1 MFALG
6 WPKEGKKD
14 EKGTDGSA
22 DIPFA
27 AAPTLDKII
36 ANLEL
41 MPLTMN
47 RCQRDAM
54 GTRQQTP
61 ARRLRSAGLF

>member
-6 WPKEGKKD
+6 WPKERKKD

-27 AAPTLDKII
+27 VAPTLDKTI
-36 ANLEL
+36 AHLEL

-47 RCQRDAM
+47 RRQRDAM
-54 GTRQQTP
+54 GTRQQAL